1 MTKPVIVEVLSDRYA
16 SEQMADIWSARRKII
31 LERELWVALLKA
43 QIAAGIAAPEGAVEA
58 YEAVIDQ
65 VDLESIAAREVKLRH
80 DVKARIEEF
89 NELAGYEVIHRGMT
103 SRDLTDN
110 VEQLQ
115 IKLSMEL
122 VRDRLVAVLMNLA
135 KRAQEHTAL
144 AMVGR
149 SHNTPA
155 QATTLGKRFA
165 SAGTEVMVAFTRL
178 EELIARYALRGVR
191 GPMGTSQ
198 DQLELLDGDREALKV
213 LEAAV
218 VEHLG
223 FSASLGSTGQVYP
236 RSMDY
241 EVATAV
247 AQVAAGPS
255 SLATTLRL
263 MAGFDLSNEG
273 FKEGQV
279 GSSAMPHKMN
289 SRTCERI
296 CGFKI
301 ITDGYVTMTA
311 GLSGDQWQEGD
322 VSCSVV
328 RRVALPGIFF
338 AIDGQLEALLTV
350 LDEFGVYPAVIQRE
364 LDRYFPFLTTTKI
377 LAAAMKQQQG
387 REEAYA
393 AIQEHAKAVVL
404 AMRESGF
411 TENDLYQRLADDPR
425 IDLSLFEILA
435 LIDAPLTFVGNAE
448 QQTFDFYFGVNKI
461 LARFSDEVIT
471 YHPAPIL

>member
-1 MTKPVIVEVLSDRYA
+1 
-16 SEQMADIWSARRKII
+16 
-31 LERELWVALLKA
+31 
-43 QIAAGIAAPEGAVEA
+43 
-58 YEAVIDQ
+58 
-65 VDLESIAAREVKLRH
+65 
-80 DVKARIEEF
+80 
-89 NELAGYEVIHRGMT
+89 
-103 SRDLTDN
+103 
-110 VEQLQ
+110 
-115 IKLSMEL
+115 MEL

-135 KRAQEHTAL
+135 KCAQKHTAL

-165 SAGTEVMVAFTRL
+165 SAGTEVMVAFARL

-198 DQLELLDGDREALKV
+198 DQLELLDGDREAHKV

-296 CGFKI
+296 CGFKTI
-301 ITDGYVTMTA
+301 IDGYVTMTA

-328 RRVALPGIFF
+328 RRVALPGLFF

-411 TENDLYQRLADDPR
+411 TENDFYQRLADDPR

-448 QQTFDFYFGVNKI
+448 QQTFDFYSGVNAI
-461 LARFSDEVIT
+461 LTRFSDEVIT